1 MRRYFIL
8 TACFYAIF
16 IAVIYLGGC
25 KENTYI
31 NSRISEVEISSTRF
45 WVLQIF
51 STNNDDIVIVVIEK
65 DSGNDK
71 MFMNLKKDFDGSLI
85 YNSPTIVNGKL
96 KKNGLYVVK
105 EKQLVY
111 ISGR

>member
-1 MRRYFIL
+1 MGRYFIL

-16 IAVIYLGGC
+16 IAVIYLEGC